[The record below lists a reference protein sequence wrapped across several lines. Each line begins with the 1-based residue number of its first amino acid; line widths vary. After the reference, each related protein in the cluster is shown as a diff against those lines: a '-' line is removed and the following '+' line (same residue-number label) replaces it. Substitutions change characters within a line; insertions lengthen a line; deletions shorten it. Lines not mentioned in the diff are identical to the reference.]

1 MSINLTAVIDNEEA
15 VRKFKELQKT
25 AKTVT
30 SSVITDSDRMDAAMR
45 RIATTLGQIG
55 VGASLVGLVKQIAQT
70 RGEFQQLEVAFT
82 TLLQSKEKADALM
95 AQMVELAAKTPF
107 DLQGVA
113 SGARQ
118 LLAYGFAAEDVTD
131 TLTRLGNV
139 AAGLGLNLQDL
150 TWLYGTTAV
159 QGRLYTRDVMQFQSR
174 GIDLAGEL
182 ATMLGKT
189 RAEISQMVT
198 EGKIGFPEVQKAI
211 ENMTNEGG
219 KFYNLMQEQSKT
231 ITGLISNLGDAI
243 DVMFNDIGKS
253 QEGVITDVLKGTISL
268 VENYQKVLD
277 ILIPLVSAYGAYKA
291 ALIGIAAAQ
300 RVRTTIAAT
309 QAIWEQSKA
318 LTAAARAGR
327 VFNTVIKANPLGLF
341 LSIVSGVVAALSVFV
356 NSRLQR
362 RASKT
367 SRPCSKKRRTV
378 RRCPA
383 LRRCASRGS
392 GERIDGTKTN

>member
-1 MSINLTAVIDNEEA
+1 MSINLTVVIDNDEA
-15 VRKFKELQKT
+15 IRKFRELQKT

-30 SSVITDSDRMDAAMR
+30 SSVVTDADRMDITMR

-55 VGASLVGLVKQIAQT
+55 IAASLTGLVRQIAQT

-82 TLLQSKEKADALM
+82 TLLQSKEKADVLM
-95 AQMVELAAKTPF
+95 SQMVELAAKTPF

-118 LLAYGFAAEDVTD
+118 LLAYGFAAEDITD

-182 ATMLGKT
+182 ATQLGKT

-211 ENMTNEGG
+211 ESMTNEGG

-231 ITGLISNLGDAI
+231 ITGLISNLGDAL
-243 DVMFNDIGKS
+243 DMMFNDLGKS
-253 QEGVITDVLKGTISL
+253 QEGVITGVLKGTVSL

-277 ILIPLVSAYGAYKA
+277 ILIPLVAAYGTYKA
-291 ALIGIAAAQ
+291 ALIA
-300 RVRTTIAAT
+300 
-309 QAIWEQSKA
+309 
-318 LTAAARAGR
+318 TAAIQK
-327 VFNTVIKANPLGLF
+327 TVTTASNIKAF
-341 LSIVSGVVAALSVFV
+341 LNWRKV
-356 NSRLQR
+356 
-362 RASKT
+362 
-367 SRPCSKKRRTV
+367 
-378 RRCPA
+378 
-383 LRRCASRGS
+383 
-392 GERIDGTKTN
+392 